1 MSDLLKE
8 YFFANKK
15 IMADIFILK
24 WGGSLERLYGNPLST
39 NRLEWVYIS

>member
-8 YFFANKK
+8 YFLP

-24 WGGSLERLYGNPLST
+24 WGGSLEKLSGNPLST